1 MSHPSLPALRLQIKL
16 LGEFRISID
25 GQPVDEALWTRRNSR
40 NLLKILALARKHEMP
55 REEILTT
62 LWPELN
68 GEQALNSLHKALHTA
83 RRALEPDLK
92 AGASSHFLITQDQ
105 KLVLRAPGGLVVDA
119 LEFEQQ
125 ARTALASANPEQ
137 LRGALSLHT
146 GSLLPEDR
154 LEDWSAI
161 FREQLSH
168 LHQELLV
175 AIAQAEANR
184 GDSRAAIDLLME
196 AVTIEPANERAHREL
211 MRLYVSTGSRHL
223 ALNQYRVLTDKLRRD
238 LEAEP
243 EPASVQLYTQILEG
257 LVSPIPGTPPTESQ
271 LAETQLA
278 ETQFAQP
285 QVAQTQVAQTV
296 VVEPP
301 GFEPTRTGSLA
312 KATRRRW
319 LAGGLATAAL
329 FGAGAYWKRDKF
341 LASKPNSL
349 AVLPF
354 AVAGDP
360 ELEYLG
366 DGLSEG
372 LIDSLS
378 QIQDLRVMARSTIFS
393 YRDKGRSPREV
404 GLAVGVGAILTG
416 EVTKPPQGP
425 PQITMELVDSA
436 DGARLW
442 GGRYR
447 LDPSSLPSLPS
458 KVTYEVARVL
468 SRTLEDQQRER
479 LARRGSAS
487 PKAYQLYLYGRHHWN
502 KRTTEEYRKAIPF
515 FEQAISED
523 PNFALAYA
531 GLADC
536 HGLLSFEGGQT
547 HQYMPKARQFA
558 ERAIALNEQLAE
570 GHTSLAMVN
579 ALYEWRWPK
588 AEAEFRRA
596 IELNPSHATAH
607 HWYAVHLNAQ
617 GQRKAAEEE
626 FARALSLDPL
636 SPIILTNSGYP
647 AHYAREYPA
656 AVQAYQKA
664 LALDRTFL
672 PAHQDLMLA
681 YEQMHDY
688 PRALEEAYAVLS
700 LGGDHTLAN
709 LVRTAA
715 GSPVTAKSY
724 AVALRKWQSVLEEQ
738 AKAVYVAPLGLG
750 SLAARNGDRPT
761 AFRWLFKGLEERSAP
776 LVYLKVDPLYDPIR
790 DDPRFRELL
799 AKIGLI

>member
-1 MSHPSLPALRLQIKL
+1 MDIIEGQSVSQPSSPTRQLQIRL

-40 NLLKILALARKHEMP
+40 NLLKLLALARKHEMP
-55 REEILTT
+55 REEILTA

-92 AGASSHFLITQDQ
+92 AGAPSSFIITQDQ
-105 KLVLRAPGGLVVDA
+105 KLALRAPGGLFVDA

-125 ARTALASANPEQ
+125 ARAALATANPEQ
-137 LRGALSLHT
+137 LRAALNQHT
-146 GSLLPEDR
+146 GGLLPEDR

-175 AIAQAEANR
+175 TLAQADENR
-184 GDSRAAIDLLME
+184 GNARAAIDLLME
-196 AVTIEPANERAHREL
+196 AVAIEPSNERAHREL
-211 MRLYVSTGSRHL
+211 MRLYASTGSRHL
-223 ALNQYRVLTDKLRRD
+223 ALNQYRVLTEKLRRD

-243 EPASVQLYTQILEG
+243 EPATVQLYTRILDG
-257 LVSPIPGTPPTESQ
+257 LVSPTPT
-271 LAETQLA
+271 TQLQS
-278 ETQFAQP
+278 EP
-285 QVAQTQVAQTV
+285 QVP
-296 VVEPP
+296 EPP
-301 GFEPTRTGSLA
+301 VAEPIRTRPPA
-312 KATRRRW
+312 EIARRSW
-319 LAGGLATAAL
+319 LVGGVATAAFL
-329 FGAGAYWKRDKF
+329 GVGAYSMKDAFGSR
-341 LASKPNSL
+341 KPNSL

-360 ELEYLG
+360 QLEYLG

-372 LIDSLS
+372 LIDNLS
-378 QIQDLRVMARSTIFS
+378 QIQDLRVMARSTVFA
-393 YRDKGRSPREV
+393 YRNKSGSPREV

-416 EVTKPPQGP
+416 QITKPPQGP

-442 GGRYR
+442 GSRYSA
-447 LDPSSLPSLPS
+447 DPASLPSLPS

-479 LARRGSAS
+479 LARRNSSS
-487 PKAYQLYLYGRHHWN
+487 PKAYQLYLYGRYHWN
-502 KRTTEEYRKAIPF
+502 KRTREEFLKAIPF

-536 HGLLSFEGGQT
+536 HGLLSFDGGES
-547 HQYMPKARQFA
+547 HKHMPKARQFA

-579 ALYEWRWPK
+579 ALYEWRWPQ

-596 IELNPSHATAH
+596 IELNPSQATAH

-617 GQRKAAEEE
+617 GQRKAAEGE
-626 FARALSLDPL
+626 FAQALSLDPL
-636 SPIILTNSGYP
+636 SPIIITNSGYP
-647 AHYAREYPA
+647 AYYAREYRTA
-656 AVQAYQKA
+656 IQAYQRA
-664 LALDRTFL
+664 LAVDRGFL
-672 PAHQDLMLA
+672 PAHKDLMLA
-681 YEQMHDY
+681 YEQLHDY
-688 PRALEEAYAVLS
+688 PRALEEACAVLS
-700 LGGDHTLAN
+700 LGGDNTLAEI
-709 LVRTAA
+709 VRTAA
-715 GSPVTAKSY
+715 GSPVTANSY
-724 AVALRKWQSVLEEQ
+724 AAARRKWQSVLEEQ
-738 AKAVYVAPLGLG
+738 AKAVYVAPVALG
-750 SLAARNGDRPT
+750 SLAARNGDRPA

-776 LVYLKVDPLYDPIR
+776 LVYLKADPLYDPIR

-799 AKIGLI
+799 ARIGLT